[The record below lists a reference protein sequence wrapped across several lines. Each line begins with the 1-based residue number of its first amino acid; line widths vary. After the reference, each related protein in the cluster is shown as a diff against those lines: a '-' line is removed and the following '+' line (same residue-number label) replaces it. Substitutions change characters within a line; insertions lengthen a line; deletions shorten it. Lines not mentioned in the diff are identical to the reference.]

1 MVNRAQ
7 INRGTFYAHYSDISD
22 VIRQMMKEAFQSILD
37 VFADQNCT
45 IEALPGLLLGKIET
59 VLDENQQFYRRILA
73 SNASKQL
80 SDRLYEVV
88 VENLL
93 EHEGDFETISH
104 GDFEMKVRFCAG
116 GLSRLYQDWFSGNLQ
131 CSREE
136 FNRKAELLLSR
147 VIGL

>member
-93 EHEGDFETISH
+93 EHEDDFGTVSH

-131 CSREE
+131 CSREK

>member
-7 INRGTFYAHYSDISD
+7 INRGTFYAHYSDIPD
-22 VIRQMMKEAFQSILD
+22 VIHQMMEEAFRPILD
-37 VFADQNCT
+37 VLADQNCA

-59 VLDENQQFYRRILA
+59 ILEENQQFYRRILV

-88 VENLL
+88 VGNLL
-93 EHEGDFETISH
+93 EHEVDFGTASH

-116 GLSRLYQDWFSGNLQ
+116 GLSRLYQDWFSGDLQ

-136 FNRKAELLLSR
+136 FNQKAELLLSR